1 VDAAPVV
8 APVVNPPWTKWPWW
22 SYLFC
27 SWFVATAID
36 RSAWNGGLVVI
47 YGGGEARQRKGPIWS
62 VVCAGLGVAIFL
74 GLKTRQPKM
83 FV

>member
-27 SWFVATAID
+27 SWFVATALD

-47 YGGGEARQRKGPIWS
+47 YGEVIPRLNLIKRPPFLLGVNR
-62 VVCAGLGVAIFL
+62 GLGVAIFP
-74 GLKTRQPKM
+74 G
-83 FV
+83 F